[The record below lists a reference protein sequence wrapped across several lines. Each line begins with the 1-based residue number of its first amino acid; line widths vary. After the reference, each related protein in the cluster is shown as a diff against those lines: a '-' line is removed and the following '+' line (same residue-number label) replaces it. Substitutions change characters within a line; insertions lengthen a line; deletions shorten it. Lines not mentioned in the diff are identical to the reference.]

1 MTTEADAVAEPAVSR
16 GPSRTTLW
24 QLPRLSARPMGWAL
38 ADQAVSSLTNFAVV
52 FYVAHAV
59 GANQFGAFSLAYVTY
74 SFALALSRGL
84 ATSPLQVRF
93 SGVEL
98 QLWRRAVANCTGTA
112 WAAGIVTGACVLLAG
127 TLLDGTA
134 KGAFIALGLT
144 LPGLLLQDSWRFAF
158 FSLGRGSKALLNDT
172 VWALGLLL
180 GLALLRLTG
189 HEQVFWFVLVWG
201 LAANVAAFI
210 GSLQARIVPRLSG
223 LRDWISR
230 HRDLGFR
237 YVAEEASINGAGQL
251 RTYGVGLIAGLA
263 AVGYLQA
270 ATTVMGPFMVIF
282 LGASLVTVPE
292 AVRALSHSL
301 FAFAAVLDTC
311 WPWARNYESDMGN
324 RTVRGI
330 SEGARGVAV
339 GLNMASYVPTNH
351 PTHNL
356 SHRSMLLRR
365 CDGGLARS
373 WSRKTKLARRAD
385 RIVDL
390 SRQRSHRGAR
400 WRSLRRDVRCCGGD
414 MDRRCAMVVPA
425 EGRAGRVRQDAR
437 QPRGVTPGSALEED
451 AISLSGG
458 DSRVAS
464 NYVGQMLISGNV
476 LTDNWGGVI
485 LWENADRNCSHRS
498 DDACTLVD
506 PSMYTLS
513 SCGANLSEKSPV
525 DNLDPAD
532 VAGSGSAQCTVANL
546 CGFNGLFSNYGTRI
560 YGDTPRG
567 SHIPTTAT
575 SLRATSAAMDRQ
587 ASSPGAGATLRTG

>member
-292 AVRALSHSL
+292 AVRALGHSL
-301 FAFAAVLDTC
+301 SRLLQFSIL
-311 WPWARNYESDMGN
+311 
-324 RTVRGI
+324 
-330 SEGARGVAV
+330 V
-339 GLNMASYVPTNH
+339 GLGLGIMSLTWGIVLFVAFPRGLGELLLGSIWRPTYPLIIPLTISVIGACFSAGAMA
-351 PTHNL
+351 
-356 SHRSMLLRR
+356 
-365 CDGGLARS
+365 GLHALGAAR
-373 WSRKTKLARRAD
+373 
-385 RIVDL
+385 
-390 SRQRSHRGAR
+390 
-400 WRSLRRDVRCCGGD
+400 RSLRAELIGSSIFLVSGLIGALAGGVFGAMCGAAVATWIG
-414 MDRRCAMVVPA
+414 AVPWWFQL
-425 EGRAGRVRQDAR
+425 RAG
-437 QPRGVTPGSALEED
+437 LEEFGKMRD
-451 AISLSGG
+451 NP
-458 DSRVAS
+458 VAS
-464 NYVGQMLISGNV
+464 
-476 LTDNWGGVI
+476 
-485 LWENADRNCSHRS
+485 
-498 DDACTLVD
+498 
-506 PSMYTLS
+506 
-513 SCGANLSEKSPV
+513 
-525 DNLDPAD
+525 
-532 VAGSGSAQCTVANL
+532 
-546 CGFNGLFSNYGTRI
+546 
-560 YGDTPRG
+560 
-567 SHIPTTAT
+567 
-575 SLRATSAAMDRQ
+575 RQ
-587 ASSPGAGATLRTG
+587 GPP

>member
-1 MTTEADAVAEPAVSR
+1 MTLEADAVAESAVSGR
-16 GPSRTTLW
+16 ASKTTLW
-24 QLPRLSARPMGWAL
+24 KLPRSSARPMGWAL

-59 GANQFGAFSLAYVTY
+59 GATQFGAFSLAYVTY

-98 QLWRRAVANCTGTA
+98 SLWKRAVANCTGTA

-127 TLLDGTA
+127 ALLDGTA

-172 VWALGLLL
+172 VWALGLVL

-201 LAANVAAFI
+201 ASANLAAFI
-210 GSLQARIVPRLSG
+210 GSLQARVVPRLSG
-223 LRDWISR
+223 IREWISR

-292 AVRALSHSL
+292 GVRALSHSL
-301 FAFAAVLDTC
+301 FAFAAVLDTR
-311 WPWARNYESDMGN
+311 WSWARNYESGLGS

-330 SEGARGVAV
+330 SEGAWRVAP
-339 GLNMASYVPTNH
+339 GLNMASDVPTHH

-356 SHRSMLLRR
+356 RHRSMLLRR

-390 SRQRSHRGAR
+390 SGQRSRRGAR
-400 WRSLRRDVRCCGGD
+400 WRGLRGDVRSCGGD

-425 EGRAGRVRQDAR
+425 EGRVARVRQGER
-437 QPRGVTPGSALEED
+437 QPRGVTLGPAPEMGSAP
-451 AISLSGG
+451 AGSGKTPAAPWADPRRSSG
-458 DSRVAS
+458 IAPDSRVSEEARRAP
-464 NYVGQMLISGNV
+464 
-476 LTDNWGGVI
+476 LTSVP
-485 LWENADRNCSHRS
+485 R
-498 DDACTLVD
+498 
-506 PSMYTLS
+506 
-513 SCGANLSEKSPV
+513 
-525 DNLDPAD
+525 
-532 VAGSGSAQCTVANL
+532 
-546 CGFNGLFSNYGTRI
+546 
-560 YGDTPRG
+560 RG
-567 SHIPTTAT
+567 SSDIQMIVGVTDEGP
-575 SLRATSAAMDRQ
+575 RNR
-587 ASSPGAGATLRTG
+587 